1 MDSPFL
7 QPSFLFTVGS
17 GFVFLI
23 LWFARLEFK
32 ANANKERID
41 ENKTLID
48 TEIKNA
54 KIHREKLE
62 TRIDAHISNAQLHH
76 NDEAQKEFK
85 NLINLRFTQ
94 METALTEIKVK
105 LDRMVNK

>member
-7 QPSFLFTVGS
+7 QPSFLFTAAS
-17 GFVFLI
+17 AFIFLI

-32 ANANKERID
+32 TNSNGDKIQETKDFFESEMALA
-41 ENKTLID
+41 KTNRD
-48 TEIKNA
+48 
-54 KIHREKLE
+54 KIE
-62 TRIDAHISNAQLHH
+62 TKIDAHVSNTQLHH

-94 METALTEIKVK
+94 METTLTEIKTK
-105 LDRMVNK
+105 LDRMASK